1 MTREFDT
8 LSPPRAFLDSEF
20 ANEADA
26 RIVSQLEIWSI
37 SSRVHDT
44 FGVDTETIIP
54 QRLLSQFRR
63 LSIALD
69 TWRADW
75 GDRFSRNLFVGSYPQ
90 KGVGLHFHFAELY
103 LCSHVFRGPQSEP
116 PPRLAAEMEEFAS
129 AGISSACSI
138 VRTIVVD
145 EEIQSYLGGLPTY
158 FDTMIA
164 FSAVFLL
171 KITHKSP
178 ANIKIDKEEIF
189 GLIKQLIVVLNNVT
203 SRTHAQH
210 ILSSI
215 AASIGKLL
223 DRTRQA
229 LTISYDQPSGF
240 ALPQQADTLPKE
252 QQDWLTS
259 PSDPMFLGNYDFL
272 WPQDTDLDFDFS
284 NFDPMPAPT

>member
-1 MTREFDT
+1 MTREFDS
-8 LSPPRAFLDSEF
+8 LSSPRAFLDSEF

-37 SSRVHDT
+37 GSRVHDT
-44 FGVDTETIIP
+44 FGVDTEMTIP
-54 QRLLSQFRR
+54 QRLLPQFRR

-75 GDRFSRNLFVGSYPQ
+75 EDRFTRNLFVGSYPQ
-90 KGVGLHFHFAELY
+90 KGVGLHFHFAKLY

-116 PPRLAAEMEEFAS
+116 PSHLAAELEEFAN
-129 AGISSACSI
+129 AGISSACAI
-138 VRTIVVD
+138 VRTIIVD
-145 EEIQSYLGGLPTY
+145 EEIQSFLGGLPTY

-171 KITHKSP
+171 KVTHKSP
-178 ANIKIDKEEIF
+178 ANIRINKDDIL
-189 GLIKQLIVVLNNVT
+189 GLIEQLIVILTQVT
-203 SRTHAQH
+203 MRTHTQH
-210 ILSSI
+210 ILYNI
-215 AASIGKLL
+215 ATSIGKLL
-223 DRTRQA
+223 ERTRQA
-229 LTISYDQPSGF
+229 LTTSTGPQSTF
-240 ALPQQADTLPKE
+240 AMLEHAVAPPQE

-259 PSDPMFLGNYDFL
+259 PSDPMFLGKYDFL